1 MWYNENMDKPPV
13 YESYRDLRDVPL
25 HVVTGEYGV
34 EGLKEQFLHLVD
46 DLQLEPEGKQSI
58 EIAMNVAMEAHDGQM
73 RGPLPYSSHLLRV
86 ASRIIKHFG
95 VTEPHIIR
103 AALLHDSVEDVP
115 GKLTYGLMVPDKEID
130 DIKHRPAA
138 LQTITDMFG
147 EDTAELV
154 ANVTNPEFDSSGDT
168 QAQYREHVAELM
180 REHPEARVI
189 KLSDFIDNCK
199 GLNHNERPLAAIQ
212 RLARKYYPL
221 IETMREFALAED
233 TPIPEQGKAYINES
247 LDVARER
254 CEYYISLS

>member
-1 MWYNENMDKPPV
+1 MDKAPN
-13 YESYRDLRDVPL
+13 YESYRDLRDTPL

-34 EGLKEQFLHLVD
+34 EGLKEQFLQLVQ
-46 DLQLEPEGKQSI
+46 DLQIDTEHKQSI
-58 EIAMNVAMEAHDGQM
+58 ENAMNVAMVAHDGQM

-95 VTEPHIIR
+95 VTDPSIIR

-115 GKLTYGLMVPDKEID
+115 GKLAYGLMIPDGEID

-154 ANVTNPEFDSSGDT
+154 ANVTNPEFDRAGDV
-168 QAQYREHVAELM
+168 QQQYRDHVIELM
-180 REHPEARVI
+180 NEHPAARVI

-199 GLNHNERPLAAIQ
+199 GLNHNERPLVSIQ
-212 RLARKYYPL
+212 KLARKYQPL
-221 IETMREFALAED
+221 IEAMQEFALADD
-233 TPIPEQGKAYINES
+233 TPIPYGGKIYINEG
-247 LDVARER
+247 LNVARER
-254 CEYYISLS
+254 CEYYIALN